1 MPDRKPENPNA
12 AQHGAPQAATQP
24 PVEAPP
30 FRLPIG
36 VGSEILVE
44 FVNLNLRIKSVLV
57 GLDHDQFIL
66 AKIFQNDLIGTF
78 RSEAIRVTPVIVRYL
93 YKGIVYG
100 FNTETINI
108 VSAPEKLLFFKYP
121 KKIDESRP
129 LASDRHE
136 CRLPGVTMLG
146 NEIVEMLVVDISK
159 DGCLCVIKTAGVK
172 GDALYKLIQVNKPI
186 EVKMQ
191 LPGEGG
197 KTPSGGNAP
206 AQDKLTVMG
215 RVRNMSKGADRIT
228 VGVMFDD
235 AGPEVKAK
243 IGAFIA
249 LAPGAA
255 KK

>member
-1 MPDRKPENPNA
+1 MPDKKPESQNA
-12 AQHGAPQAATQP
+12 APAGAPQAAPQP
-24 PVEAPP
+24 PAEAPP
-30 FRLPIG
+30 FRLPIA

-57 GLDHDQFIL
+57 GLDHEQFIL
-66 AKIFQNDLIGTF
+66 AKISQNDLIGTF

-108 VSAPEKLLFFKYP
+108 VSSPEKLLFFAYP
-121 KKIDESRP
+121 KKIDETRP
-129 LASDRHE
+129 LASDRLE

-159 DGCLCVIKTAGVK
+159 DGCLCVIKAAGAK
-172 GDALYKLIQVNKPI
+172 GEALCKLIQVNKPI

-191 LPGEGG
+191 LPATQE
-197 KTPSGGNAP
+197 
-206 AQDKLTVMG
+206 KLAVAG

-228 VGVMFDD
+228 VGVMFDE
-235 AGPEVKAK
+235 AGGEVKAK
-243 IGAFIA
+243 IAAFIS
-249 LAPGAA
+249 LISGAV